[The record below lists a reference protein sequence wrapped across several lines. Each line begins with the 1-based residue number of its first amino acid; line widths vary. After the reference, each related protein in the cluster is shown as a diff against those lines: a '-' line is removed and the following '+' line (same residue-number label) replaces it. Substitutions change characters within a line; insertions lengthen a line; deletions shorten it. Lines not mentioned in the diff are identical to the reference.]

1 MNKGW
6 DNATHRILRNSTYEM
21 WESAGCPATG
31 TRPGETDVIAF
42 HAGDPA
48 KSVERYSIN
57 SPGARYG
64 GDLEAMAAY
73 AGTSV
78 DDITELASV
87 EEIFAR
93 IRAEYREASRT
104 SDPASA
110 RGSAHRGEA

>member
-1 MNKGW
+1 M
-6 DNATHRILRNSTYEM
+6 AAAAHHRDLFLQVPVA
-21 WESAGCPATG
+21 AGHG
-31 TRPGETDVIAF
+31 IRLVRLVKQVVDVIAF